1 MAQGAAAERSE
12 LSRAG
17 RGHAHAGAAHGLR
30 RGAVPQHRR
39 LLGAQDGD
47 VPDPGK
53 RLHAALRVLRDRA
66 RASHRARRAGAGA
79 GRRRGGPDGSQ
90 ARGGHL
96 RRSRRSQGRRRGD
109 VRPDDPPHPGAR
121 GGVLRGSPDPG
132 LQGRRGGPPHRAGG
146 RARDP
151 QPQHRDGA
159 AAVPR
164 RAAGR
169 QLPPL
174 ARAAR
179 AREDLGPPGTDEE
192 RHDGRA
198 RGDGR
203 GSPRDDARPAR
214 GFVRH
219 PDDRSIP
226 ESRQGLCADRALLPP
241 GRVRRAQAR
250 GAPDG
255 LSPRGIR
262 PARAQQLPR
271 GRAGGRGGG
280 PRPRGKAGRLAGVA
294 PRETHS
300 RGAAGPRNAAAGFL
314 DTPGR
319 ESYGMGD
326 AAGRAVR
333 RTRVEGQMA
342 TSGTTQ
348 TRTTPPVLNATQME
362 RYARQLIL
370 EEVGIRG
377 QARLLRAKVLAIGAG
392 GLGSPVALYL
402 AAAGVGTIGIVDGD
416 RVDLSNLHRQILHTT
431 QAVGQ
436 DKTVSAQ
443 RTLAGVNPE
452 VTVVPYQTV
461 LTSANAL
468 DIIREYDVVVN
479 GSDNFPTRYLVND
492 ACVLLG
498 KPLVDAS
505 ILKWEAQ
512 ATTFLPGRGCYRCL
526 FPTPPPPGAV
536 PSCAEGGIL
545 GALCGF
551 AGARQALEVLKIVL
565 GVGET
570 LANKLL
576 IFDALEGETR
586 VVRWSRS
593 PECPICGDHP
603 TIHEL
608 IDYEQFC
615 GMPAH
620 DRSAAAVGPIPEI
633 TPEEAQALLANG
645 AVQLI
650 DVREPWEYEDAHIP
664 GCRLIPM
671 AEVPSRLR
679 EIDADNPAIIYCRS
693 GGRSGKI
700 VTMLRSAGYGKAVN
714 LRGGILAWL
723 NARIPT

>member
-1 MAQGAAAERSE
+1 M
-12 LSRAG
+12 
-17 RGHAHAGAAHGLR
+17 
-30 RGAVPQHRR
+30 
-39 LLGAQDGD
+39 
-47 VPDPGK
+47 
-53 RLHAALRVLRDRA
+53 
-66 RASHRARRAGAGA
+66 
-79 GRRRGGPDGSQ
+79 
-90 ARGGHL
+90 
-96 RRSRRSQGRRRGD
+96 RRSRATTTRTSSPRSSARGSRWAFATWNPARSCAAATTRTSRRWRP
-109 VRPDDPPHPGAR
+109 RPDR
-121 GGVLRGSPDPG
+121 GV
-132 LQGRRGGPPHRAGG
+132 
-146 RARDP
+146 
-151 QPQHRDGA
+151 
-159 AAVPR
+159 
-164 RAAGR
+164 
-169 QLPPL
+169 
-174 ARAAR
+174 
-179 AREDLGPPGTDEE
+179 
-192 RHDGRA
+192 
-198 RGDGR
+198 
-203 GSPRDDARPAR
+203 
-214 GFVRH
+214 
-219 PDDRSIP
+219 
-226 ESRQGLCADRALLPP
+226 SR
-241 GRVRRAQAR
+241 
-250 GAPDG
+250 
-255 LSPRGIR
+255 
-262 PARAQQLPR
+262 
-271 GRAGGRGGG
+271 GRGGG

-593 PECPICGDHP
+593 PECPICGTIRPSTSSSTTSSFAACRP
-603 TIHEL
+603 TI
-608 IDYEQFC
+608 
-615 GMPAH
+615 GARRRS
-620 DRSAAAVGPIPEI
+620 DRSPRSPPRRPRPCSPTGP
-633 TPEEAQALLANG
+633 
-645 AVQLI
+645 
-650 DVREPWEYEDAHIP
+650 
-664 GCRLIPM
+664 C
-671 AEVPSRLR
+671 S
-679 EIDADNPAIIYCRS
+679 
-693 GGRSGKI
+693 
-700 VTMLRSAGYGKAVN
+700 
-714 LRGGILAWL
+714 
-723 NARIPT
+723 